1 MGSDDPVLRW
11 AIDTVI
17 PLVLLFALH
26 LLLVGHDEPG
36 GGFVAALVVAG
47 ALAVDAIAHETD
59 PRRALQRMLPPSE
72 SLVAV
77 GLLLV
82 AAVALWPAL
91 TSAPLLTAS
100 GITIPL
106 GWLGKLKLTIV
117 LAFDIG
123 VFLVVVGFAAAVLD
137 RVREVAR

>member
-1 MGSDDPVLRW
+1 
-11 AIDTVI
+11 
-17 PLVLLFALH
+17 
-26 LLLVGHDEPG
+26 
-36 GGFVAALVVAG
+36 
-47 ALAVDAIAHETD
+47 
-59 PRRALQRMLPPSE
+59 MLPPSE

-91 TSAPLLTAS
+91 TNAPLLTAS

-106 GWLGKLKLTIV
+106 GWLGKLKLTTV